1 MSQALGMG
9 LDSDS
14 EGLRAGV
21 GGVHREK
28 KMGISGQEK
37 STHTYSLKS
46 GTETPCSGE
55 EADAA
60 NMAHEGL
67 SFWRR
72 EGSRGERPKRGI

>member
-1 MSQALGMG
+1 MFVERKRWAF
-9 LDSDS
+9 
-14 EGLRAGV
+14 RARRRA
-21 GGVHREK
+21 H
-28 KMGISGQEK
+28 
-37 STHTYSLKS
+37 THSLKS

-67 SFWRR
+67 SFWRM